1 MEKGEI
7 HLTLTLL
14 NAIFFHQTKKKMK
27 LINMKKKSNPHA
39 PDKICHNLL
48 YRHAIAEKNYIDSQ
62 EKFAT

>member
-14 NAIFFHQTKKKMK
+14 NAIFFHQTKK
-27 LINMKKKSNPHA
+27 NEVNQYEKKSNPHA